1 MLIARCWP
9 VSQCIGML
17 VLAFCFAI
25 PHSPEVRVFTAAYL
39 SVGIL
44 FVAVMLVTTAVVL
57 GHMIGKTQSA
67 IIPCLTSFWYKA
79 YTFILFLVA
88 LSVLSI
94 SLQETVRFL
103 NGRYKTFPVPRN
115 RSSTGM

>member
-39 SVGIL
+39 SVGIF
-44 FVAVMLVTTAVVL
+44 FVALMLVATAVIL
-57 GHMIGKTQSA
+57 GHIMIGKAQSA
-67 IIPCLTSFWYKA
+67 IIPCLKSFWYKA
-79 YTFILFLVA
+79 YTFILFLV
-88 LSVLSI
+88 
-94 SLQETVRFL
+94 T
-103 NGRYKTFPVPRN
+103 
-115 RSSTGM
+115 